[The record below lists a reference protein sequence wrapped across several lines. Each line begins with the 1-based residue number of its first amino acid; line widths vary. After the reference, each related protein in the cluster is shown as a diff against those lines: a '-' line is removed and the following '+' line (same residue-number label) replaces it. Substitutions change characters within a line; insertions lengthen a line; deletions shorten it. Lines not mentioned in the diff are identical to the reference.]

1 MKQRFCLFFVL
12 CMLCLAALAQSSMID
27 VSRDARLNRAAQLGG
42 KAGVLFHSKSPDLVI
57 STTVNSDPK
66 VTMPKAL
73 GNNVYEY
80 EMLLDVSGATDR
92 VFKVSKKGSVI
103 STKTGQVL
111 LKANAYVGFNVDIVE
126 KPIYMELS
134 DEGGHYIL
142 HGNGWALIE
151 INSEIRITPNYNPR
165 LKLEHRSSRSMAGVY
180 VDSLIINVEALQS
193 LSARLETVRK
203 ELNRLNAEYDNLLA
217 QNTSE
222 SALNRLDRKIKEVET
237 TVSSLSK
244 ELDELSYISVK
255 GDGTN
260 ERVID
265 AEEILAM
272 KSKDKRKYNVILQS
286 KPHGGSAFARPFV
299 ASQYVLFKVTPQNA
313 LVELDGQTLD
323 VADGTATKR
332 MPFGTYSY
340 RVQAPRHAVKSG
352 TIVVNDPNAKHVV
365 NITLE
370 PQYVNAKFS
379 VANNAEI
386 WIDEQKRGTGSCTL
400 ELGYGTY
407 LVECRLPGYKSSIQ
421 EILIG
426 RNSATGTI
434 ALNPP
439 IPIYGS
445 VDINTTPADAE
456 VWIDGKQVGTTPMLL
471 SECIVGEHK
480 LRISKLG
487 YKDYTGN
494 LTIKEGQT
502 TTSSIAL
509 EKDLATIKNSP
520 IVQSDDA
527 RIMKF
532 LRGYPNGL
540 RITNDGTAID
550 SKGSTTFD
558 IKFVDDNH
566 FSVSV
571 YGSTAYSSFSNRTL
585 LMKLSNGRGVVTN
598 DELRRCRYNSFTA
611 SFTISGNILTVYLS
625 YTTAAYSSYS
635 LKREYTLK
643 DAPTETPTP
652 EVSVSYNA
660 VDLGLPSGTL
670 WADRNVGADS
680 PEDYG
685 DYFAWG
691 ETSKKSIY
699 DWSTYKWCQGSYTSM
714 TKYCTK
720 SSYGTV
726 DNKTVLDLEDDA
738 AYVNMGTEWRMP
750 TIDEQ
755 KELSIKC
762 TWTWT
767 TQNGTKGYKVT
778 GPNGNS
784 IFLPAAGDRSGSSL
798 SDAGFWGHFWSASLD
813 ESDLDMAWYLGFYS
827 SNCHK
832 GRSSRFCGHSV
843 RAVAR

>member
-27 VSRDARLNRAAQLGG
+27 VSRDVRLNRTAQLAG

-80 EMLLDVSGATDR
+80 EMLLDVSGAADR
-92 VFKVSKKGSVI
+92 VFKVSKKGTVI

-151 INSEIRITPNYNPR
+151 INSEIKITPNYNSK
-165 LKLEHRSSRSMAGVY
+165 LKLEHRSSRSVAGVY
-180 VDSLIINVEALQS
+180 VDSLIINVEHLQN
-193 LSARLETVRK
+193 LHARLETVRT
-203 ELNRLNAEYDNLLA
+203 ELDKLNAEYDALLA
-217 QNTSE
+217 RNTSE
-222 SALNRLDRKIKEVET
+222 GALNRLEKKIREVET

-255 GDGTN
+255 GEGTN

-265 AEEILAM
+265 AEEILAL
-272 KSKDKRKYNVILQS
+272 KSKEKRKYNVILQS
-286 KPHGGSAFARPFV
+286 KPQDGGATARPSV
-299 ASQYVLFKVTPQNA
+299 TSQYVLFKLTPNNA
-313 LVELDGQTLD
+313 MVELDGQMLE
-323 VADGTATKR
+323 VVDGTTTKR

-352 TIVVNDPNAKHVV
+352 TIVVNDPKNKHIV
-365 NITLE
+365 NISLE
-370 PQYVNAKFS
+370 PQYVNARFS

-407 LVECRLPGYKSSIQ
+407 LVECRLPGHKSSQQ
-421 EILIG
+421 EIQIG
-426 RNSATGTI
+426 RSSATGTI
-434 ALNPP
+434 TLTPP
-439 IPIYGS
+439 TPVYGS
-445 VDINTTPADAE
+445 VDINSTPAEAE
-456 VWIDGKQVGTTPMLL
+456 IWIDGKQVGTTPMFL
-471 SECIVGEHK
+471 SECLIGKHEILLK
-480 LRISKLG
+480 KSG
-487 YKDYTGN
+487 YKDKKHI
-494 LTIKEGQT
+494 LLVSEAQM
-502 TTSSIAL
+502 SAVSESL
-509 EKDLATIKNSP
+509 EK
-520 IVQSDDA
+520 
-527 RIMKF
+527 
-532 LRGYPNGL
+532 G
-540 RITNDGTAID
+540 
-550 SKGSTTFD
+550 
-558 IKFVDDNH
+558 
-566 FSVSV
+566 
-571 YGSTAYSSFSNRTL
+571 
-585 LMKLSNGRGVVTN
+585 
-598 DELRRCRYNSFTA
+598 
-611 SFTISGNILTVYLS
+611 ILIG
-625 YTTAAYSSYS
+625 
-635 LKREYTLK
+635 
-643 DAPTETPTP
+643 
-652 EVSVSYNA
+652 A

-680 PEDYG
+680 PEAYG

-691 ETSKKSIY
+691 ETSTKKTY
-699 DWSTYKWCQGSYTSM
+699 DWDTYKWYRGSDDTM

-720 SSYGTV
+720 RTYGTK
-726 DNKTVLDLEDDA
+726 DKKTVLDLEDDA
-738 AYVNMGTEWRMP
+738 AYVNMGPEWRMP
-750 TIDEQ
+750 TRT
-755 KELSIKC
+755 ELNELNNEC

-784 IFLPAAGDRSGSSL
+784 IFLPAAGYREDSSL
-798 SDAGFWGHFWSASLD
+798 YDAGSWGYYWSASLYK
-813 ESDLDMAWYLGFYS
+813 SNPSSAWYLRFRSRYDFMS
-827 SNCHK
+827 HFTSL
-832 GRSSRFCGHSV
+832 SSRPYGYTV

>member
-12 CMLCLAALAQSSMID
+12 CVLCSAVFAQSSMIS
-27 VSRDARLNRAAQLGG
+27 VSRDARLNRTAQLGG

-80 EMLLDVSGATDR
+80 EMLLDVSGAADR

-151 INSEIRITPNYNPR
+151 INSEIKITPNYNPR
-165 LKLEHRSSRSMAGVY
+165 LKLEHRSSRSVAGVY
-180 VDSLIINVEALQS
+180 VDSLIINVEHLQN
-193 LSARLETVRK
+193 LHARLETVRT
-203 ELNRLNAEYDNLLA
+203 ELDKLNAEYDNLLA
-217 QNTSE
+217 RNTSE
-222 SALNRLDRKIKEVET
+222 GAMNRLEKKIREVEA

-255 GDGTN
+255 GEGTN

-265 AEEILAM
+265 AEEILAL
-272 KSKDKRKYNVILQS
+272 KSKEKRKYNVILQS
-286 KPHGGSAFARPFV
+286 KPQDGGATARPSV
-299 ASQYVLFKVTPQNA
+299 TSQYVLFKVTPNNA
-313 LVELDGQTLD
+313 MVELDGQMLD
-323 VADGTATKR
+323 VVDGTTTKR

-352 TIVVNDPNAKHVV
+352 TIVVNDPKNKHIV
-365 NITLE
+365 NISLE
-370 PQYVNAKFS
+370 PQYVNARFS

-386 WIDEQKRGTGSCTL
+386 WIDEQKRGIGTCTL

-407 LVECRLPGYKSSIQ
+407 LVECRLPGHKSSQQ
-421 EILIG
+421 EVLIG
-426 RNSATGTI
+426 RGSDNGVITLT
-434 ALNPP
+434 PP
-439 IPIYGS
+439 TPIYGS
-445 VDINTTPADAE
+445 VDINSTPADAE
-456 VWIDGKQVGTTPMLL
+456 VWMDGKKVGTTPLFL
-471 SECIVGEHK
+471 AESLVGEHK
-480 LRISKLG
+480 LKVSKLG
-487 YKDYTGN
+487 YKDRTA
-494 LTIKEGQT
+494 TIVVAEGQT
-502 TTSSIAL
+502 TSSNITL
-509 EKDLATIKNSP
+509 EKGIANNDNSSN
-520 IVQSDDA
+520 VHSDDA

-532 LRGYPNGL
+532 LRNGL
-540 RITNDGTAID
+540 RITRDGTAID

-558 IKFVDDNH
+558 IKVVDDNH

-585 LMKLSNGRGVVTN
+585 LMTLSNGRGVVMN

-635 LKREYTLK
+635 VKREYTFN
-643 DAPTETPTP
+643 DAPTETPTS

-670 WADRNVGADS
+670 WADRNVGAES
-680 PEDYG
+680 SEDYG

-691 ETSKKSIY
+691 ETEPKSTY
-699 DWSTYKWCQGSYTSM
+699 NWSTYKWCRGSLDTM

-720 SSYGTV
+720 SSDGTV

-750 TIDEQ
+750 TYDEQ
-755 KELSIKC
+755 KELYSQC
-762 TWTWT
+762 TWTWI

-784 IFLPAAGDRSGSSL
+784 IFLPAAGYRPYSNLYRVGSYG
-798 SDAGFWGHFWSASLD
+798 AYWSASLC
-813 ESDLDMAWYLGFYS
+813 ERGSDYAWYLSFYS
-827 SNCHK
+827 SICGTSIDERPD
-832 GRSSRFCGHSV
+832 GRTV

>member
-12 CMLCLAALAQSSMID
+12 CVLCSAVFAQSSMISI
-27 VSRDARLNRAAQLGG
+27 SRDARLNRSVQLGG
-42 KAGVLFHSKSPDLVI
+42 KAGVLFYSKASDLVI
-57 STTVNSDPK
+57 STTVNKDHVVSTPRIS
-66 VTMPKAL
+66 
-73 GNNVYEY
+73 GNMYVYE
-80 EMLLDVSGATDR
+80 MVLDISEGRDR
-92 VFKVSKKGSVI
+92 VFNVSKKGSVI
-103 STKTGQVL
+103 SEKTGQVL
-111 LKANAYVGFNVDIVE
+111 LKANEYTAFNVDIVD

-272 KSKDKRKYNVILQS
+272 KSKDKRKYNVILQG
-286 KPHGGSAFARPFV
+286 KHQGGSVSARPF
-299 ASQYVLFKVTPQNA
+299 ATSQYVLFKVTPQNA

-386 WIDEQKRGTGSCTL
+386 WIDEQKQGTGSCTL

-456 VWIDGKQVGTTPMLL
+456 VWIDGKQVGTTPILL

-571 YGSTAYSSFSNRTL
+571 YGSTAYSSFTNRTL
-585 LMKLSNGRGVVTN
+585 VLKLSNGSGVVTN

-635 LKREYTLK
+635 VKREYTLK

-691 ETSKKSIY
+691 ETEPKSTY
-699 DWSTYKWCQGSYTSM
+699 NWSTYKWCRGSEDTM
-714 TKYCTK
+714 TKYCTD

-738 AYVNMGTEWRMP
+738 AYVNMGAEWRMP
-750 TIDEQ
+750 TTDEL
-755 KELSIKC
+755 KELSNKC

-767 TQNGTKGYKVT
+767 TQNGTKGHRVT
-778 GPNGNS
+778 GPNGKS
-784 IFLPAAGDRSGSSL
+784 IFLPAAVNIYNVGPFGYYWSSSL
-798 SDAGFWGHFWSASLD
+798 LERYPSY
-813 ESDLDMAWYLGFYS
+813 AWNLGFNSRVHSTTYLS
-827 SNCHK
+827 RDT
-832 GRSSRFCGHSV
+832 GRTV
-843 RAVAR
+843 RAVVR

>member
-12 CMLCLAALAQSSMID
+12 CVLCSAVFAQSSMISI
-27 VSRDARLNRAAQLGG
+27 SRDARLNRSVQLGG
-42 KAGVLFHSKSPDLVI
+42 KAGVLFYSKASDLVI
-57 STTVNSDPK
+57 STTVNKDHVVSTPRIS
-66 VTMPKAL
+66 
-73 GNNVYEY
+73 GNMYVYE
-80 EMLLDVSGATDR
+80 MVLDISEGRDR
-92 VFKVSKKGSVI
+92 VFNVSKKGSVI
-103 STKTGQVL
+103 SEKTGQVL
-111 LKANAYVGFNVDIVE
+111 LKANEYTAFNVDIVD

-180 VDSLIINVEALQS
+180 VDSLIINVETLQS

-286 KPHGGSAFARPFV
+286 KPHGVSAFARPFV
-299 ASQYVLFKVTPQNA
+299 TSQYVLFKVTPQNA

-426 RNSATGTI
+426 RNCATGTI

-558 IKFVDDNH
+558 IKVVDDNH

-585 LMKLSNGRGVVTN
+585 LMKLSNGSGVVTN

-635 LKREYTLK
+635 VKREYTLK

-680 PEDYG
+680 PEAYG

-691 ETSKKSIY
+691 ETKPKSTY
-699 DWSTYKWCQGSYTSM
+699 DWDTYKWCRGWFDTM

-750 TIDEQ
+750 TFDEME
-755 KELSIKC
+755 ELCNKC

-784 IFLPAAGDRSGSSL
+784 IFLPAAGWRYDSNLIGEFCDYWSSSL
-798 SDAGFWGHFWSASLD
+798 Y
-813 ESDLDMAWYLGFYS
+813 ESKSYNAWYLNFYLRQPRA
-827 SNCHK
+827 NY
-832 GRSSRFCGHSV
+832 GSRGCGVPV
-843 RAVAR
+843 RAVVR

>member
-1 MKQRFCLFFVL
+1 MKQRVASLFLFILFCVV
-12 CMLCLAALAQSSMID
+12 ALAQSSMID
-27 VSRDARLNRAAQLGG
+27 VSRDVRLNRTAQLAG
-42 KAGVLFHSKSPDLVI
+42 KAGVLFHSKSSDLVI

-80 EMLLDVSGATDR
+80 EMLLDINGATDR
-92 VFKVSKKGSVI
+92 VFKISKKGSVI

-151 INSEIRITPNYNPR
+151 INSEIKITPNYNSN
-165 LKLEHRSSRSMAGVY
+165 LKLEHRSSRSVAGVY
-180 VDSLIINVEALQS
+180 VDSLIINVESLQN
-193 LSARLETVRK
+193 LHTRLETVRT
-203 ELNRLNAEYDNLLA
+203 ELDKLNAEYDALLTR
-217 QNTSE
+217 NTSE
-222 SALNRLDRKIKEVET
+222 SALNRLDKKIKEVET

-255 GDGTN
+255 GEGTN

-265 AEEILAM
+265 AGEILAL
-272 KSKDKRKYNVILQS
+272 KSKEKRKYNVILQA
-286 KPHGGSAFARPFV
+286 KPQDGGAAARSAV
-299 ASQYVLFKVTPQNA
+299 TSQYVLFKVTPKNA
-313 LVELDGQTLD
+313 MVELDGQMLE
-323 VADGTATKR
+323 VVDGTTTKR

-340 RVQAPRHAVKSG
+340 SVQAPRHAVKKG
-352 TIVVNDPNAKHVV
+352 TIVVNDPKNKHIV

-386 WIDEQKRGTGSCTL
+386 WVDEQKRGTGSCTL
-400 ELGYGTY
+400 ELGYGAY
-407 LVECRLPGYKSSIQ
+407 LVECRLPGHKSSQQ
-421 EILIG
+421 EVLIG
-426 RNSATGTI
+426 RGSDNGVITLTSPT
-434 ALNPP
+434 
-439 IPIYGS
+439 PIYGS
-445 VDINTTPADAE
+445 VDINSTPADAE
-456 VWIDGKQVGTTPMLL
+456 VWMDGKKVGTTPMFLAESL
-471 SECIVGEHK
+471 VGEHK
-480 LRISKLG
+480 LKVSKLG
-487 YKDYTGN
+487 YKDRTA
-494 LTIKEGQT
+494 TIVVAEGQT
-502 TTSSIAL
+502 TSSNITL
-509 EKDLATIKNSP
+509 EKGIANNDNSSN
-520 IVQSDDA
+520 VHSDDA

-532 LRGYPNGL
+532 LRNGL
-540 RITNDGTAID
+540 RITQDGTAID

-558 IKFVDDNH
+558 IKVVDDNH

-635 LKREYTLK
+635 VKREYTLK

-691 ETSKKSIY
+691 ETSTKSIY
-699 DWSTYKWCQGSYTSM
+699 DWSTYKWCQGSNTSM

-720 SSYGTV
+720 SSYGIV

-750 TIDEQ
+750 TSDEL
-755 KELSIKC
+755 KELRNKC
-762 TWTWT
+762 TWTRT
-767 TQNGTKGYKVT
+767 SQKGTKGYKVT
-778 GPNGNS
+778 GPNGKS
-784 IFLPAAGDRSGSSL
+784 IFLPAAGHRGGSSL
-798 SDAGFWGHFWSASLD
+798 YDAGSSGYYWSASLN
-813 ESDLDMAWYLGFYS
+813 ESNPGGAWYLFFYS
-827 SNCHK
+827 SDRYMYSLSRYY
-832 GRSSRFCGHSV
+832 GRTV